1 MNILPN
7 SLTVFPDTFDKMRQF
22 NLELKY
28 TTVEYTIYS
37 LGDRDFETIQERLE
51 ATGIPYIYTPDSL
64 SQSMAIISYMK
75 YEGTIKLVTNYIPM
89 TSMVNF
95 NYKIDKVLEDVVTSE
110 QSKLGNKYSIVEL
123 LSGE

>member
-7 SLTVFPDTFDKMRQF
+7 SLTVFPDTFNKMRQF

-28 TTVEYTIYS
+28 TTDEYTIYS
-37 LGDRDFETIQERLE
+37 LGDREFETIQERLE

-64 SQSMAIISYMK
+64 SHSMAIVNYMK
-75 YEGTIKLVTNYIPM
+75 YEGTIKSVTNYLPM

-95 NYKIDKVLEDVVTSE
+95 NYRIDAVIKDTVNSE
-110 QSKLGNKYSIVEL
+110 QSKLGSKYSIVEL

>member
-28 TTVEYTIYS
+28 TTDEYTIYS
-37 LGDRDFETIQERLE
+37 LGDREFKSIQERLE

-64 SQSMAIISYMK
+64 SQSMVVVSYFK
-75 YEGTIKLVTNYIPM
+75 YEGTIKLVCNYLPM

-95 NYKIDKVLEDVVTSE
+95 NDRIDIVMEDVVTSE
-110 QSKLGNKYSIVEL
+110 QSKLGSKYSIIEL
-123 LSGE
+123 ISGE

>member
-28 TTVEYTIYS
+28 TSDEYIIYY
-37 LGDRDFETIQERLE
+37 LGDREFESIKERLE
-51 ATGIPYIYTPDSL
+51 ATGIPYIYTPESL
-64 SQSMAIISYMK
+64 SQSMVIVNYIK
-75 YEGTIKLVTNYIPM
+75 YAGNIKLVTNYLPM

-95 NYKIDKVLEDVVTSE
+95 NTRIDKVLEDVVTLE
-110 QSKLGNKYSIVEL
+110 QSKLGNKYSIIEL

>member
-22 NLELKY
+22 NLELYYTADDY
-28 TTVEYTIYS
+28 TTYS
-37 LGDRDFETIQERLE
+37 LGNREFKSIQERLE

-64 SQSMAIISYMK
+64 SQSMVVVSYTK
-75 YEGTIKLVTNYIPM
+75 HEGTIKSITNYLPM
-89 TSMVNF
+89 TSMLNF
-95 NYKIDKVLEDVVTSE
+95 NNRIDAVMEDTVNSE
-110 QSKLGNKYSIVEL
+110 QSKLGSKYSIVEL

>member
-28 TTVEYTIYS
+28 TTDKYTIYS
-37 LGDRDFETIQERLE
+37 LGDREFESIQERLE

-64 SQSMAIISYMK
+64 SQSMVIVNYVK
-75 YEGTIKLVTNYIPM
+75 HEGTIKSITNYLPM
-89 TSMVNF
+89 TSMLNF
-95 NYKIDKVLEDVVTSE
+95 NNRIDAVMEDTVSSE
-110 QSKLGNKYSIVEL
+110 QSKLGSKYSIIEL

>member
-28 TTVEYTIYS
+28 TTDQYTIYS
-37 LGDRDFETIQERLE
+37 LGDRDFDSIQERLE

-64 SQSMAIISYMK
+64 SQSMVVVNYIK
-75 YEGTIKLVTNYIPM
+75 LEGTIKSLTNYLPM
-89 TSMVNF
+89 ISMLNF
-95 NYKIDKVLEDVVTSE
+95 DNRIYDVMEDVVNSE
-110 QSKLGNKYSIVEL
+110 QSKLGSKYSIIEL

>member
-22 NLELKY
+22 NLELKFTTDKY
-28 TTVEYTIYS
+28 TVYS
-37 LGDRDFETIQERLE
+37 LGDRDFDSIQERLE

-64 SQSMAIISYMK
+64 SQSMVVVRYFK
-75 YEGTIKLVTNYIPM
+75 YEGTIKSDSKYIPM
-89 TSMVNF
+89 TSIINF
-95 NYKIDKVLEDVVTSE
+95 NEKITIVMEETVTSE
-110 QSKLGNKYSIVEL
+110 QSKLGSKYSIIEL

>member
-7 SLTVFPDTFDKMRQF
+7 SLIVFPDTFDKMRQF

-28 TTVEYTIYS
+28 TSDEYTIYY
-37 LGDRDFETIQERLE
+37 LGDREFESIKERLE
-51 ATGIPYIYTPDSL
+51 ATGIPYIYTPESL
-64 SQSMAIISYMK
+64 SQSMVIVNYIK
-75 YEGTIKLVTNYIPM
+75 YAGNIKLVTNYLPM

-95 NYKIDKVLEDVVTSE
+95 NTRIDKVLEDVVTLE
-110 QSKLGNKYSIVEL
+110 QSKLGNKYSIIEL